1 MLGTARR
8 NVRERCAGSDVNHR
22 CNDDDDDGNDGD
34 HNVIDDDDK
43 RMMMTMTVTTMM
55 MMTMTVTVMWL
66 CCCCFRWWWWWW
78 QNADDDAD
86 GGGDDDAADCDEDDT
101 KSNMKSTSQ
110 LLQWWR
116 KFQTLVSTKGQSH
129 MAVSGNGNKSLYHFP
144 SFENFGIFASCVMLK
159 AAQNLQQISGFGEHI
174 KWMALQD
181 GLKEAKAKWVEKK
194 RQTLQTTITA
204 WLKWALQQTRALF
217 RDNIAQGFERSNVV
231 HCICRNI
238 DCAKENRACTR
249 GDILSL
255 RSLR

>member
-1 MLGTARR
+1 MTTATMVIIMLLT
-8 NVRERCAGSDVNHR
+8 
-22 CNDDDDDGNDGD
+22 
-34 HNVIDDDDK
+34 
-43 RMMMTMTVTTMM
+43 MMTKG
-55 MMTMTVTVMWL
+55 WWWRWRWR
-66 CCCCFRWWWWWW
+66 RWWWWRWRW
-78 QNADDDAD
+78 RWCGCAAAASDDD
-86 GGGDDDAADCDEDDT
+86 GDDDKMLTMTLMVAVMMMLLLMVMRMIRNLIWNLLHSCFNDEE
-101 KSNMKSTSQ
+101 SFRRWCRQRGSPTSR
-110 LLQWWR
+110 WVA
-116 KFQTLVSTKGQSH
+116 TGIKGFIIFLRL
-129 MAVSGNGNKSLYHFP
+129 KISL
-144 SFENFGIFASCVMLK
+144 GIFASCVMLK
-159 AAQNLQQISGFGEHI
+159 AAQNRQQISGFGEHI

-238 DCAKENRACTR
+238 DCAKENRPCTR